1 MNSEIGTY
9 MNLPEIISDRIW
21 IHETKL
27 AINRYFKILVNSGM
41 IGAL

>member
-21 IHETKL
+21 IHET
-27 AINRYFKILVNSGM
+27 
-41 IGAL
+41 